1 MKFTVD
7 TNALIASFFWGTIGF
22 GFAVYGW
29 KQKDTLPLFSGIALM
44 AISYFISSALYMS
57 IVGVVLVAAF
67 FWLRKR
73 L

>member
-1 MKFTVD
+1 V
-7 TNALIASFFWGTIGF
+7 
-22 GFAVYGW
+22 
-29 KQKDTLPLFSGIALM
+29 M

-57 IVGVVLVAAF
+57 VAGAVLVAAF

>member
-57 IVGVVLVAAF
+57 VAGAVLVAAF